1 MSEYKIGQ
9 ILTAKKECELE
20 LGISGRKIKI
30 PKGNKIIIGADKL
43 GHHIKTGRLQPL
55 QKEDTVKGYDTKGL
69 AEYLYIVMNN
79 QLPLQE
85 MLDGEEIT
93 KEECIEAIEEALDE
107 IL

>member
-43 GHHIKTGRLQPL
+43 GHHIKTGRMQPL
-55 QKEDTVKGYDTKGL
+55 QKGL